1 MAVDVIDRLEAIE
14 VDNAER
20 QACPLKLCMLKSLIK
35 MRE

>member
-20 QACPLKLCMLKSLIK
+20 QACPLKLGSGQEQFKIL
-35 MRE
+35 R